1 MKEEGKEIIL
11 GDLDVFYISY
21 DETAK
26 EEHWANLMMKFPFAK
41 RVDGVKGFDNAHKEC
56 ARQSE
61 TERFITIDGD
71 NIVDE
76 KFFDLAIS
84 FPPETPDL
92 EHSVISW
99 SAKNMVNGLVYG
111 NGGIKC
117 WPVDLVLE
125 MKTHENAEDETK
137 KVDFCWDLNYIQM
150 NNIYSEVYNAGSP
163 FQAFRAGY
171 REGVKMSLDEG
182 KTVPVKDF
190 QKRIWPKN
198 YERLLTWCNIGADVE
213 NGLWACFGA
222 RLGCYDVNFVEDY
235 KLENI
240 SSFDWFKTYFEE
252 EVLTLC
258 EGGSQKCSRTGVE
271 WDYDKLY
278 DEALRIGDILNDK
291 IGMEICDPTSETSAY
306 FKRVYNNPSRT
317 KDPLATEKTTGWSG
331 H

>member
-1 MKEEGKEIIL
+1 MKESKVVI

-21 DETAK
+21 DEPAK

-61 TERFITIDGD
+61 TSRFITIDGD

-76 KFFDLAIS
+76 KFFDLEIT
-84 FPPETPDL
+84 FPGDTDL
-92 EHSVISW
+92 ANSIVSW

-182 KTVPVKDF
+182 KKVPVKDF
-190 QKRIWPKN
+190 QKRIR
-198 YERLLTWCNIGADVE
+198 E
-213 NGLWACFGA
+213 
-222 RLGCYDVNFVEDY
+222 LG
-235 KLENI
+235 
-240 SSFDWFKTYFEE
+240 
-252 EVLTLC
+252 
-258 EGGSQKCSRTGVE
+258 
-271 WDYDKLY
+271 
-278 DEALRIGDILNDK
+278 RINDK
-291 IGMEICDPTSETSAY
+291 IERLKEERSKFDLWDVAKNCNKKLKLNWHYSTGVQAPYKITGKSKPVIKWDSWGLYENSIKRDIMMNT
-306 FKRVYNNPSRT
+306 FKEDIDVNKFVDAIFGFYKDLTPDELVARKDSGRT
-317 KDPLATEKTTGWSG
+317 RERITYES
-331 H
+331 

>member
-1 MKEEGKEIIL
+1 MKKQTELVL

-21 DETAK
+21 DEPAK

-76 KFFDLAIS
+76 RFFDLAIS
-84 FPPETPDL
+84 IPPGTDL
-92 EHSVISW
+92 ATSIISW
-99 SAKNMVNGLVYG
+99 SAKNQVNGLVYG

-150 NNIYSEVYNAGSP
+150 NNIYSEVFNAGSP

-171 REGVKMSLDEG
+171 REGVKMSLD
-182 KTVPVKDF
+182 
-190 QKRIWPKN
+190 
-198 YERLLTWCNIGADVE
+198 
-213 NGLWACFGA
+213 
-222 RLGCYDVNFVEDY
+222 GCYDVNFVDDY

-240 SSFDWFKTYFEE
+240 SSFDWFKSYFEE
-252 EVLTLC
+252 EVMPKVA
-258 EGGSQKCSRTGVE
+258 GGEEKCSRTGVE

-278 DEALRIGDILNDK
+278 DECLYIGDILNDK
-291 IGMEICDPTSETSAY
+291 MSMEIVDPTPELGRFWKVNY
-306 FKRVYNNPSRT
+306 HNPPRVEN
-317 KDPLATEKTTGWSG
+317 PLATEKQTGWDR
-331 H
+331 

>member
-1 MKEEGKEIIL
+1 
-11 GDLDVFYISY
+11 
-21 DETAK
+21 
-26 EEHWANLMMKFPFAK
+26 
-41 RVDGVKGFDNAHKEC
+41 
-56 ARQSE
+56 
-61 TERFITIDGD
+61 
-71 NIVDE
+71 
-76 KFFDLAIS
+76 
-84 FPPETPDL
+84 
-92 EHSVISW
+92 
-99 SAKNMVNGLVYG
+99 MVNGLVYG

-150 NNIYSEVYNAGSP
+150 NNIYSQVLNAGSP

-182 KTVPVKDF
+182 KQVPVADF

-198 YERLLTWCNIGADVE
+198 YERLITWCNIGADVE
-213 NGLWACFGA
+213 NGIWACFGA

-252 EVLTLC
+252 EILTLC
-258 EGGSQKCSRTGVE
+258 EGGDEKCSRTGVE
-271 WDYDKLY
+271 WDYDKLF
-278 DEALRIGDILNDK
+278 DECLRIGDILTDK
-291 IGMEICDPTSETSAY
+291 IGMELVDPTPELSI
-306 FKRVYNNPSRT
+306 FWKRTYHNPPRV

>member
-1 MKEEGKEIIL
+1 MKQTPLVL

-21 DETAK
+21 DEPAK

-76 KFFDLAIS
+76 KFFDLQIT
-84 FPPETPDL
+84 FPPNTDL
-92 EHSVISW
+92 EHSIISW

-125 MKTHENAEDETK
+125 MKTHENAVDETK

-150 NNIYSEVYNAGSP
+150 NNVYSEVYNAGSP

-182 KTVPVKDF
+182 KKVPIEDF

-198 YERLLTWCNIGADVE
+198 YERLLTWCNIGADIE
-213 NGLWACFGA
+213 NGIWACFGA
-222 RLGCYDVNFVEDY
+222 RLGCYDINFVEDY

-240 SSFDWFKTYFEE
+240 SSFDWFKSYFEE
-252 EVLTLC
+252 DVLPVCSVSKKNT
-258 EGGSQKCSRTGVE
+258 EKCSRTGVE

-278 DEALRIGDILNDK
+278 DECLRIGDTLSDK
-291 IGMEICDPTSETSAY
+291 MGMEIVDPTPELARY
-306 FKRVYNNPSRT
+306 WKRCYINPPRVPN
-317 KDPLATEKTTGWSG
+317 PLATEKQTGWDR
-331 H
+331 

>member
-1 MKEEGKEIIL
+1 MKESKVVI

-21 DETAK
+21 DEPAK

-61 TERFITIDGD
+61 TSRFITIDGD

-76 KFFDLAIS
+76 KFFDLEIT
-84 FPPETPDL
+84 FPENTDL
-92 EHSVISW
+92 ANSIVSW

-117 WPVDLVLE
+117 WPVKLVLE

-171 REGVKMSLDEG
+171 REGVK
-182 KTVPVKDF
+182 TVS
-190 QKRIWPKN
+190 
-198 YERLLTWCNIGADVE
+198 YTH
-213 NGLWACFGA
+213 
-222 RLGCYDVNFVEDY
+222 
-235 KLENI
+235 
-240 SSFDWFKTYFEE
+240 
-252 EVLTLC
+252 LTL
-258 EGGSQKCSRTGVE
+258 
-271 WDYDKLY
+271 
-278 DEALRIGDILNDK
+278 
-291 IGMEICDPTSETSAY
+291 PTTPY
-306 FKRVYNNPSRT
+306 V
-317 KDPLATEKTTGWSG
+317 
-331 H
+331 

>member
-1 MKEEGKEIIL
+1 MKESKVVI

-21 DETAK
+21 DEPAK

-61 TERFITIDGD
+61 TSRFIGIDGD

-76 KFFDLAIS
+76 KFFDLEIT
-84 FPPETPDL
+84 FPENTDL
-92 EHSVISW
+92 ANSIVSW

-182 KTVPVKDF
+182 KKVPIEDF
-190 QKRIWPKN
+190 KKRIWPKN
-198 YERLLTWCNIGADVE
+198 YERLITWCNVGADVE
-213 NGLWACFGA
+213 NGIWACYGA

-240 SSFDWFKTYFEE
+240 SSFDWFKSYFEE
-252 EVLTLC
+252 DVLPMFS
-258 EGGSQKCSRTGVE
+258 GGSEKCAKTGVE

-278 DEALRIGDILNDK
+278 DESIRIGDILADK
-291 IGMEICDPTSETSAY
+291 IGMEIADPTAELGRF
-306 FKRVYNNPSRT
+306 FKRVYTNPPRVNNP
-317 KDPLATEKTTGWSG
+317 LASEKQTGWDR
-331 H
+331 

>member
-1 MKEEGKEIIL
+1 MKSKQVII

-21 DETAK
+21 DEPAK

-56 ARQSE
+56 AKQSE

-84 FPPETPDL
+84 FPQDTDL
-92 EHSVISW
+92 ANSIVSW
-99 SAKNMVNGLVYG
+99 SAKNMINGLVYG

-182 KTVPVKDF
+182 KTVPIEDF
-190 QKRIWPKN
+190 KKRIWHKN
-198 YERLLTWCNIGADVE
+198 YQRLLTWCNVGADVE
-213 NGLWACFGA
+213 NGLWACYGA

-240 SSFDWFKTYFEE
+240 SSFDWFKSYFEE
-252 EVLTLC
+252 EVLPTC
-258 EGGSQKCSRTGVE
+258 SSDNNSEKCSRTGVE
-271 WDYDKLY
+271 WDYEKLY
-278 DEALRIGDILNDK
+278 DKALQIGDILSER
-291 IGMEICDPTSETSAY
+291 IRMQITDPTPETSSF
-306 FKRVYNNPSRT
+306 FKEVYTNPPRS
-317 KDPLATEKTTGWSG
+317 DNPLATEKSTGWSG

>member
-1 MKEEGKEIIL
+1 MKESKVVI

-21 DETAK
+21 DEPAK

-61 TERFITIDGD
+61 TSRFISIDGD

-76 KFFDLAIS
+76 KFFDLEIT
-84 FPPETPDL
+84 FPENTDL
-92 EHSVISW
+92 ANSIVSW

-182 KTVPVKDF
+182 KKVPIEDF
-190 QKRIWPKN
+190 KKRIWPKN
-198 YERLLTWCNIGADVE
+198 YERLITWCNVGADVE
-213 NGLWACFGA
+213 NGIWACFGA
-222 RLGCYDVNFVEDY
+222 RLGCYDINFNKKY

-240 SSFDWFKTYFEE
+240 SSFDWFKSYFEE
-252 EVLTLC
+252 DVLPVC
-258 EGGSQKCSRTGVE
+258 SGGSEKCAKTGVE
-271 WDYDKLY
+271 WNYDKLY
-278 DEALRIGDILNDK
+278 DESIRIGDILADK
-291 IGMEICDPTSETSAY
+291 IGMEIADPTAELGRF
-306 FKRVYNNPSRT
+306 FKRVYTNPPRV
-317 KDPLATEKTTGWSG
+317 DNPLASEKQTGWDR
-331 H
+331 

>member
-1 MKEEGKEIIL
+1 MKSKQVII

-21 DETAK
+21 DEPAK

-56 ARQSE
+56 AKQSE

-84 FPPETPDL
+84 FPQDTDL
-92 EHSVISW
+92 ANSIVSW
-99 SAKNMVNGLVYG
+99 SAKNMINGLVYG

-182 KTVPVKDF
+182 KPVPIEDF
-190 QKRIWPKN
+190 KKRIWHKN
-198 YERLLTWCNIGADVE
+198 YQRLLTWCNVGSDVE
-213 NGLWACFGA
+213 NGLWACYGA

-240 SSFDWFKTYFEE
+240 SSFDWFKSYFEE
-252 EVLTLC
+252 EVLPTC
-258 EGGSQKCSRTGVE
+258 SSDNNSEKCSRTGVE
-271 WDYDKLY
+271 WDYDKLF
-278 DEALRIGDILNDK
+278 DEALRIGDILSER
-291 IGMEICDPTSETSAY
+291 IRMQITDPTPETSSF
-306 FKRVYNNPSRT
+306 FKEVYTNPPRS
-317 KDPLATEKTTGWSG
+317 DNPLATEKSTGWSG

>member
-1 MKEEGKEIIL
+1 MKEEVLIL

-21 DETAK
+21 DEPAK

-61 TERFITIDGD
+61 TDRFISIDGD

-76 KFFDLAIS
+76 KFFDLQIT
-84 FPPETPDL
+84 FPPDTDL
-92 EHSVISW
+92 ANSVISW

-125 MKTHENAEDETK
+125 MKTHENAVDATK

-182 KTVPVKDF
+182 NPVPSEDF

-198 YERLLTWCNIGADVE
+198 YERLLTWCNVGADVE
-213 NGLWACFGA
+213 NGIWACFGA
-222 RLGCYDVNFVEDY
+222 RLGCYDVNFVKDY
-235 KLENI
+235 KLECI

-252 EVLTLC
+252 EVLPLC
-258 EGGSQKCSRTGVE
+258 KSDEGNEKCARTGVE
-271 WDYDKLY
+271 WNYDMLY
-278 DEALRIGDILNDK
+278 DEALRVGDILSEK
-291 IGMEICDPTSETSAY
+291 MGMEITDPTPATSAY
-306 FKRVYNNPSRT
+306 FKRVYNNPTRVNN
-317 KDPLATEKTTGWSG
+317 PLATEKQTGWDR
-331 H
+331 

>member
-1 MKEEGKEIIL
+1 MKSKQVII

-21 DETAK
+21 DEPAK

-56 ARQSE
+56 AKQSE

-84 FPPETPDL
+84 FPEDTDL
-92 EHSVISW
+92 ANSIVSW
-99 SAKNMVNGLVYG
+99 SAKNMINGLVYG

-182 KTVPVKDF
+182 KTVPIEDF
-190 QKRIWPKN
+190 KKRIWHKN
-198 YERLLTWCNIGADVE
+198 YQRLLTWCNVGADVE
-213 NGLWACFGA
+213 NGLWACYGA

-240 SSFDWFKTYFEE
+240 SSFDWFKSYFEE
-252 EVLTLC
+252 EVLPTC
-258 EGGSQKCSRTGVE
+258 SSDNNSEKCSRTGVE
-271 WDYDKLY
+271 WDYEKLY
-278 DEALRIGDILNDK
+278 DEALRIGDILSER
-291 IGMEICDPTSETSAY
+291 IRMQITDPTPETSSF
-306 FKRVYNNPSRT
+306 FKEVYTNPPRS
-317 KDPLATEKTTGWSG
+317 DNPLATEKSTGWSG

>member
-1 MKEEGKEIIL
+1 MKGTEIIL

-21 DETAK
+21 DEPAK

-56 ARQSE
+56 ARQSD
-61 TERFITIDGD
+61 TDRFITIDGD

-76 KFFDLAIS
+76 KFFDLAVS
-84 FPPETPDL
+84 FPPETSL
-92 EHSVISW
+92 ENSVISW

-137 KVDFCWDLNYIQM
+137 KVEFCWDLNYIQM

-182 KTVPVKDF
+182 RQVPVEDF

-213 NGLWACFGA
+213 NGIWACFGA

-252 EVLTLC
+252 EVLLVC
-258 EGGSQKCSRTGVE
+258 KGGSQKCSRTGVE

-278 DEALRIGDILNDK
+278 DECLRIGDILNDK
-291 IGMEICDPTSETSAY
+291 IGMEICDPTSETSLY

-317 KDPLATEKTTGWSG
+317 KDPLATEKTTGWRG

>member
-1 MKEEGKEIIL
+1 MKESKVVI

-21 DETAK
+21 DEPAK

-61 TERFITIDGD
+61 TSRFIGIDGD

-76 KFFDLAIS
+76 KFFDLEIT
-84 FPPETPDL
+84 FPENTDL
-92 EHSVISW
+92 ANSIVSW
-99 SAKNMVNGLVYG
+99 SAKNMINGLVYG

-182 KTVPVKDF
+182 KTVPIEDF
-190 QKRIWPKN
+190 KKRIWPKN
-198 YERLLTWCNIGADVE
+198 YERLVTWCNVGADVE
-213 NGLWACFGA
+213 NGIWACFGA
-222 RLGCYDVNFVEDY
+222 RLGCYDINFVEDY
-235 KLENI
+235 KLESI
-240 SSFDWFKTYFEE
+240 SSFDWFKSYFEE
-252 EVLTLC
+252 DVLPMFS
-258 EGGSQKCSRTGVE
+258 GGSEKCSKTGVE

-278 DEALRIGDILNDK
+278 DESIRIGDILADK
-291 IGMEICDPTSETSAY
+291 IGMEIADPTAELARF
-306 FKRVYNNPSRT
+306 FKRVYTNPPRVNN
-317 KDPLATEKTTGWSG
+317 PLATEKQTGWDR
-331 H
+331 

>member
-1 MKEEGKEIIL
+1 
-11 GDLDVFYISY
+11 
-21 DETAK
+21 
-26 EEHWANLMMKFPFAK
+26 MKFPFAK

-76 KFFDLAIS
+76 KFFDLEIT
-84 FPPETPDL
+84 FPAGTDL
-92 EHSVISW
+92 ENSIVSW

-150 NNIYSEVYNAGSP
+150 NNIYSQVLNAGSP

-182 KTVPVKDF
+182 KQVPVEDF

-198 YERLLTWCNIGADVE
+198 YERLITWCNIGADVE
-213 NGLWACFGA
+213 NGIWACFGA

-252 EVLTLC
+252 EILTLC
-258 EGGSQKCSRTGVE
+258 EGGDEKCSRTGVE
-271 WDYDKLY
+271 WDYDKLF
-278 DEALRIGDILNDK
+278 DECLRIGDILTDK
-291 IGMEICDPTSETSAY
+291 IGMELVDPTPELSI
-306 FKRVYNNPSRT
+306 FWKRTYHNPPRVNN
-317 KDPLATEKTTGWSG
+317 PLATEKQTGWSG